1 MLSNRNGKVDDLEM
15 FVFVGNSYDFVE
27 RFISFVMSENQ
38 VYIFF
43 VYKETQ
49 YFMNVRALSC
59 LYLSFLFT
67 VITLSCEM

>member
-43 VYKETQ
+43 CVQGNTI
-49 YFMNVRALSC
+49 
-59 LYLSFLFT
+59 LYE
-67 VITLSCEM
+67 C